1 MVKVKSDMEVQ
12 ISSSDQDT
20 NYFELSK
27 NKTLYVYVLFA
38 AFLLLVSLVL
48 FLAWV
53 DLWVCEAIKILSL
66 LVLSIH

>member
-38 AFLLLVSLVL
+38 A
-48 FLAWV
+48 
-53 DLWVCEAIKILSL
+53 
-66 LVLSIH
+66 LSIIGFFCAFPCLVDFTGM

>member
-38 AFLLLVSLVL
+38 AFLLLVSFVL
-48 FLAWV
+48 FLA
-53 DLWVCEAIKILSL
+53 
-66 LVLSIH
+66 